1 MQRRQEFIAMFDSML
16 GVSTQQQ
23 QVLALLHVKFKRFK
37 DINLVYGHRAGD
49 EFIFEVEQRLCNLL
63 RPVDKIY
70 RIGDCEFGLLLPEL
84 HNASHAIL
92 AANKIVTEFQQAI
105 ICEGNAIDPRVI
117 IGIVVSPDHGTDYNT
132 LIQHANMAL
141 IEAEQKNED
150 YLLFTSAPES
160 HLPPRL
166 ILERELQLAF
176 EHEELCLFYQPK
188 INLRTRRVTGAEAL
202 IRWFSPK
209 YGTVDTENFIDI
221 LEDSSLLLP
230 ITKWILN
237 SSLRQCAECQDEIK
251 NFSIAVNLSP
261 ASLNDK
267 DIIDVVRDAINIWD
281 MNPADLTLE
290 VTEGAMMKNPSLSL
304 QILKELNALGVSVAI
319 DDFGTG
325 YSSLAYLKDLPA
337 KELKIDKSFVM
348 NMLKYEKDRNIV
360 KATIDLGHNM
370 GMQVIAEGVEKPEVL
385 QQLIDMGC
393 DYGQGFYMGRP
404 MPYLDMRRWVN
415 QSPWGI
421 SVKKD

>member
-1 MQRRQEFIAMFDSML
+1 MPRRQEFIAMFDSML
-16 GVSTQQQ
+16 DVSNQKQH
-23 QVLALLHVKFKRFK
+23 VLAFLLVKFKRFK
-37 DINLVYGHRAGD
+37 DINLVYGHNVGD
-49 EFIFEVEQRLCNLL
+49 EFLSKIEQRLQALL
-63 RPVDKIY
+63 RPADKMY
-70 RIGDCEFGLLLPEL
+70 RIGDSEFGLLLPSL

-105 ICEGNAIDPRVI
+105 VCNGNAIEPRLV
-117 IGIVVSPDHGTDYNT
+117 IGIVVSPDHGENYNT
-132 LIQHANMAL
+132 LIQNATMAL
-141 IEAEQKNED
+141 AEAEQKDED

-160 HLPPRL
+160 TLPPRL
-166 ILERELQLAF
+166 ILERELLLAF
-176 EHEELCLFYQPK
+176 EHEELSLYYQPK
-188 INLRTRRVTGAEAL
+188 IDLRTRSVSGAEAL

-209 YGTVDTENFIDI
+209 YGTVDTQNFVDI

-267 DIIDVVRDAINIWD
+267 DIVDVVRDAIKIWD
-281 MNPADLTLE
+281 TNPAYLTLE
-290 VTEGAMMKNPSLSL
+290 VTEGAMMKNPDLSL
-304 QILKELNALGVSVAI
+304 QILKELSALGVSIAI

-337 KELKIDKSFVM
+337 TELKIDKSFVM
-348 NMLKYEKDRNIV
+348 NMLKHEKDRNIV

-370 GMQVIAEGVEKPEVL
+370 GMQVIAEGVERVEVL
-385 QQLIDMGC
+385 QQLVDMGC
-393 DYGQGFYMGRP
+393 HYGQGFYMAQP
-404 MPYLDMRRWVN
+404 MSFQDMRQWVKA
-415 QSPWGI
+415 SSWGI
-421 SVKKD
+421 K